1 MTPGLAKLKVN
12 TLGVTLSMKK
22 AKGLLDALAERPAQ
36 VEVET
41 FGYKLAKP
49 LRYSLRERIEEK

>member
-1 MTPGLAKLKVN
+1 
-12 TLGVTLSMKK
+12 MKK

-41 FGYKLAKP
+41 FGYKLAEA